1 MRLVK
6 CDDMLNT
13 QKILIVEDDP
23 SINDLLSDFLSDEGY
38 MVTPRMNGRAALA
51 ELEND
56 SYDLMLLDMGLPDM
70 TGNDVLVQ
78 MMQQALETPVIVV
91 SANAN
96 QLQYREQVQAVVN
109 KPFDLGQLLDAIQR
123 SACVKQAKERTN

>member
-1 MRLVK
+1 
-6 CDDMLNT
+6 MLNT

-38 MVTPRMNGRAALA
+38 QVTPRSNGRAALA
-51 ELEND
+51 ELQKD

-70 TGNDVLVQ
+70 TGNDVLQQ
-78 MMQQALETPVIVV
+78 MMKQALETPVIVV

-96 QLQYREQVQAVVN
+96 QLQFREKVQAVVN

-123 SACVKQAKERTN
+123 SACSREKETSQN

>member
-1 MRLVK
+1 
-6 CDDMLNT
+6 MLNT

-38 MVTPRMNGRAALA
+38 HVTPRSNGQAALA
-51 ELEND
+51 ELQND

-70 TGNDVLVQ
+70 TGNDVLVH

-96 QLQYREQVQAVVN
+96 QLQYRDYVHAVVN
-109 KPFDLGQLLDAIQR
+109 KPFDLMQLLAAIER
-123 SACVKQAKERTN
+123 SARARQIAQN